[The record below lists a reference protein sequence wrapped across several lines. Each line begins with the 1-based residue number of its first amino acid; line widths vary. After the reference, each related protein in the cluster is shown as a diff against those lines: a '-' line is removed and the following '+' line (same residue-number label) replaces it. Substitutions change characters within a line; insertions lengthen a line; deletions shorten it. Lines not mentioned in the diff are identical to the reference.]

1 MQPDATRRNVRRIRL
16 LGVMAVATASLLA
29 GACTSPGTLTLRG
42 PWTIPIPTIN
52 TSGPPTKVDLIPA
65 LPGTCTE
72 ILTPTGIKISG
83 ATLTVPQISVSIK
96 GTIDVPNV
104 QVNIPKLTV
113 ALPAVK
119 LTCGSF
125 TILNVALLVK
135 VPASVFLKD
144 ANVDLSTG
152 SINLVDPSVTVH
164 GVSLVL
170 SGTNFGLTIPITL
183 TIPIPTQHIPLSSL

>member
-1 MQPDATRRNVRRIRL
+1 
-16 LGVMAVATASLLA
+16 MAVATASLLA